1 MWPIIHWTPMK
12 PLNIFFRSSN
22 KFAAAEFDSCCR
34 LLKRHCSLFC
44 SCIHNFLYKTTLR
57 TSYLLSVLSVG
68 NSFGSFFTKTSQ
80 FKKCLHF
87 LILKCTRRLH
97 IPHKVE
103 FNCDQNWYKL
113 SKGLNYISIFLTIIH
128 QYVKTIP
135 HSFNMFRWRWIC
147 IYMYVWKFLSNKFIT
162 YPYSNLGTKWKRQNS
177 DLVQLFGSTKLSDVL
192 NSRKDDT
199 SL

>member
-1 MWPIIHWTPMK
+1 MFIV
-12 PLNIFFRSSN
+12 
-22 KFAAAEFDSCCR
+22 
-34 LLKRHCSLFC
+34 LFLY
-44 SCIHNFLYKTTLR
+44 SYFLYKTTLR

-68 NSFGSFFTKTSQ
+68 NSFGSFLTKTSQ

-113 SKGLNYISIFLTIIH
+113 SKGLNYISIIH

-135 HSFNMFRWRWIC
+135 HSFNMFKWRWIC
-147 IYMYVWKFLSNKFIT
+147 IYMYVWKFLSTKFIT

>member
-1 MWPIIHWTPMK
+1 MQPYKIRKTLLLLKVFFRIKGGGVWPIIHWTPMK

-103 FNCDQNWYKL
+103 FNCDQN
-113 SKGLNYISIFLTIIH
+113 
-128 QYVKTIP
+128 
-135 HSFNMFRWRWIC
+135 
-147 IYMYVWKFLSNKFIT
+147 
-162 YPYSNLGTKWKRQNS
+162 
-177 DLVQLFGSTKLSDVL
+177 
-192 NSRKDDT
+192 
-199 SL
+199 